1 MALRHEPHPVSR
13 PPMKQGA
20 TSEGLRRPLS
30 RRLQARFMSV
40 INVPMRALLG
50 LPFATPLG
58 GRLMLVS
65 LTGRKTGKHYRQPL
79 SYVQQGNVLLTP
91 GGGKWKL
98 NLREVEVVRIR
109 VRGRDVF
116 ARPELVS
123 DINEIEQ
130 LLAVM
135 TAANPSVRSFVGIPK
150 GTDGRLDSTR
160 LEAAIQYGFRIVRWH
175 LAETDLHAVGGT
187 VRAFPTDKDSSS
199 SYSRKDRMRPDRIT
213 RWLAWCGVVG
223 PVVYV
228 LMFTLAGLLR
238 PGYSPVYQTISDLGV
253 GSNSW
258 LVDGSSVLNGL
269 LAIALVAAFFR
280 TMRTVL
286 TEQRRWFLSGLITLP
301 PIGFAVAGI
310 FTEAP
315 STLNVHWLV
324 GADLAFVGPVIAFA
338 VVGLLLRRKGGWRDW
353 GTYSLVASAVTLV
366 LVGLMFWVFT
376 PGTPLAAA
384 HLGGLMER
392 IVVFEVLAWYV
403 ATGLRIVRGGSG
415 AEVAESTASR
425 GLPYQ
430 GTRDKT

>member
-1 MALRHEPHPVSR
+1 MASMDETPLVIQT
-13 PPMKQGA
+13 PMKGSA
-20 TSEGLRRPLS
+20 TTGRSKRPLS
-30 RRLQARFMSV
+30 RRFQAGFMSV
-40 INVPMRALLG
+40 INVPMRAFLG

-79 SYVQQGNVLLTP
+79 SYVKQGNVLLTP

-98 NLREVEVVRIR
+98 NLREGEPVRIR
-109 VRGRDVF
+109 MRGRDVF
-116 ARPELVS
+116 ARPDLVS
-123 DINEIEQ
+123 DIDEIER

-135 TAANPSVRSFVGIPK
+135 TAANPMVASFVGIPK
-150 GTDGRLDSTR
+150 GPDGSLDRPR

-175 LAETDLHAVGGT
+175 LAEIDLHPVGAT
-187 VRAFPTDKDSSS
+187 VQALSNGGISSS
-199 SYSRKDRMRPDRIT
+199 SYGRKDRVRPDRIT
-213 RWLAWCGVVG
+213 HWLAWCGVVG

-238 PGYSPVYQTISDLGV
+238 PGYSPVHQAISDLGV

-258 LVDGSSVLNGL
+258 LVDASSVLNGL

-286 TEQRRWFLSGLITLP
+286 TERARWLLSMLITLP
-301 PIGFAVAGI
+301 PLGFAVAGI

-324 GADLAFVGPVIAFA
+324 GANLGLVGPVIAFA
-338 VVGLLLRRKGGWRDW
+338 VVGLLLRREGGWRGW

-366 LVGLMFWVFT
+366 LVGLVFWVFT

-392 IVVFEVLAWYV
+392 VVVLEVLAWYV
-403 ATGLRIVRGGSG
+403 ATGFRILREGSG
-415 AEVAESTASR
+415 DQVATSEVNR
-425 GLPYQ
+425 VVPDQ
-430 GTRDKT
+430 RPRDWT

>member
-1 MALRHEPHPVSR
+1 MALRHEPHRVSR

-98 NLREVEVVRIR
+98 NLREGEPVCIR

-116 ARPELVS
+116 ARPQLVS

-150 GTDGRLDSTR
+150 GTDGRLDGTR

-199 SYSRKDRMRPDRIT
+199 SYSRKDWATPDRIT

-238 PGYSPVYQTISDLGV
+238 PGYSPVHQTISDLGV

-280 TMRTVL
+280 TMRTIL
-286 TEQRRWFLSGLITLP
+286 TERSRWLLAMLITLP
-301 PIGFAVAGI
+301 PLGFAVAGI

-324 GADLAFVGPVIAFA
+324 GADLAVGPVIAFA
-338 VVGLLLRRKGGWRDW
+338 VVGAVLRGDRRWRSW
-353 GTYSLVASAVTLV
+353 GTYSLVAGGVTVV

-376 PGTPLAAA
+376 PGTTLAEA

-403 ATGLRIVRGGSG
+403 ATGLRILREGSG
-415 AEVAESTASR
+415 EQVATSEVNR
-425 GLPYQ
+425 VVPDQLP
-430 GTRDKT
+430 RDSA